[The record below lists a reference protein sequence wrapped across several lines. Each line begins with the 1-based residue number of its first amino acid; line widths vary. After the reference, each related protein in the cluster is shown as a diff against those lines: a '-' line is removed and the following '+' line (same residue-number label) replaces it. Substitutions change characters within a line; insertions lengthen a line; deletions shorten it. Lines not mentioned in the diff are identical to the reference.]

1 MCISA
6 LLGRVR
12 VRVRVRVKV
21 RVRVRVRVSG
31 VPPRQA
37 LRKLGG
43 RLVRRDRG
51 GRSQP
56 ARLHAGF
63 RDVRD
68 EGSAEGSGHANQ
80 DEERTV
86 ARSVF
91 LLL

>member
-1 MCISA
+1 
-6 LLGRVR
+6 
-12 VRVRVRVKV
+12 
-21 RVRVRVRVSG
+21 VS
-31 VPPRQA
+31 
-37 LRKLGG
+37 
-43 RLVRRDRG
+43 RRDRAAWSDEIG
-51 GRSQP
+51 VVDLS
-56 ARLHAGF
+56 RLVCHAGF